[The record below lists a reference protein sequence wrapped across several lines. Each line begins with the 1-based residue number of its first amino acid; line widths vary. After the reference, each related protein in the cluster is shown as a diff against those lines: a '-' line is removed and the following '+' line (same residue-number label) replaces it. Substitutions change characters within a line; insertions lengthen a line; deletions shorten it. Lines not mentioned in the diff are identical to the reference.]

1 MSFVNDLG
9 MACGPCLQANDLMKR
24 VLVGMRCEDV
34 GEQALMRGLAT
45 ALPQVRLGAIP
56 VLHRASTRVGHK
68 ARVGYSPAAISPP
81 PIHTGCLSSYTAGMV
96 RRAISHMNADNSR
109 AMAVVITVFRKR
121 CVTVTY
127 QRGS

>member
-9 MACGPCLQANDLMKR
+9 MPCVPLFQALKVMQR

-68 ARVGYSPAAISPP
+68 ARVGCSLVAISPP
-81 PIHTGCLSSYTAGMV
+81 PIHAGCLPSYAAGIV
-96 RRAISHMNADNSR
+96 RRAISHINADNSR
-109 AMAVVITVFRKR
+109 AMAVVITVFRLPR
-121 CVTVTY
+121 WFSL
-127 QRGS
+127 R